1 MCGIIGYGTCS
12 ELNESDWLIS
22 ARDRM
27 SHRGPDHAGMYISKD
42 TKVVFGHRRLSIISL
57 NDDSNQ
63 PLKAVFGEN
72 EYVICYNGE
81 IYNYQELRD
90 SMLNFGYKFSTSSDT
105 EVILGLYDLYGE
117 ECVKML
123 EGMFSFVIHDIKNN
137 KLFFAR
143 DIVGE
148 KPFYY
153 FLNNKTFYFSS
164 EFLPLISHPELGS
177 EISQSRINQYLELGY
192 LQPDLTFSNKVS
204 KLPPGN
210 SGTFDLSNSNLS
222 FASYF
227 ELDSNKL
234 KFDNLEICISHLNNL
249 LNESVAKQ
257 LRSDVSIGVLLSGG
271 IDSSIISCKAN
282 EINDRIVNYTV
293 DFGDNIYELKNA
305 ELISNHYGV
314 KHEVFNIVDLTP
326 ELIDSIISRIDEPI
340 ADSSFIPTYL
350 ITEMIKSYGGTV
362 VLGGDGADELF
373 GGYSVY
379 NNWSNVNRFSGF
391 IPGCI
396 KELIQDQLDNPYR
409 FNTLKSKKW
418 LVSALSKVENSAPNV
433 RYVFSKNEMSELV
446 SGFLTTDY
454 SKYYNSQFIKGG
466 SLLQNLS
473 LYDLNNYLSSNI
485 LLKND
490 RASMLNSIELR
501 APFLSKKIIDF
512 AFSELPDEFK
522 IHNGESKFIL
532 RKLGGKV
539 FPKGYIF
546 HSKRGFNFNNWF
558 LNDDRFKRYF
568 HEVITQQSC
577 IFLNDFYVNYLLRSD
592 GKRSENSF
600 VKLYALLVLS
610 KWVSENKLKII
621 T

>member
-1 MCGIIGYGTCS
+1 MCGIIGYATCS

-90 SMLNFGYKFSTSSDT
+90 SMLNYGYKFSTSSDT

-123 EGMFSFVIHDIKNN
+123 EGMFSFVIHNVKNN

-164 EFLPLISHPELGS
+164 EFLPLISHPVLGS

-210 SGTFDLSNSNLS
+210 SGTFNLSNSNLS

-227 ELDSNKL
+227 ELDSKKL
-234 KFDNLEICISHLNNL
+234 KFDNLEFCIDHLDNL

-282 EINDRIVNYTV
+282 EFNDKIVNYTV

-305 ELISNHYGV
+305 ELISKHYGV

-379 NNWSNVNRFSGF
+379 NNWLKVNEYKSRMPGF
-391 IPGCI
+391 I
-396 KELIQDQLDNPYR
+396 KDLAQDQLDSPYR
-409 FNTLKSKKW
+409 FNSFKSKKW
-418 LVSALSKVENSAPNV
+418 LVSVLGMEENFVPNV
-433 RYVFSKNEMSELV
+433 RYVFSKNELAELIPEFD
-446 SGFLTTDY
+446 S
-454 SKYYNSQFIKGG
+454 SKYSAFYKTQFIE
-466 SLLQNLS
+466 SRSILHNLS

-501 APFLSKKIIDF
+501 APFLNKNIIDF
-512 AFSELPDEFK
+512 AFTELPNEFK
-522 IHNGESKFIL
+522 IHEGESKYIL
-532 RKLGGKV
+532 KKIGENI
-539 FPKGYIF
+539 FPNGYNF
-546 HSKRGFNFNNWF
+546 HSKRGFNFNNRF
-558 LNDDRFKRYF
+558 LNEDKFRDYF
-568 HEVITQQSC
+568 RDIIRQDVCVCFNQK
-577 IFLNDFYVNYLLRSD
+577 YVNYLLSVR
-592 GKRSENSF
+592 GKPSENSF
-600 VKLYALLVLS
+600 VKLYALLILC
-610 KWVSENKLKII
+610 KWVSKNDLKIAR
-621 T
+621 

>member
-1 MCGIIGYGTCS
+1 MCGIVGYGSCR
-12 ELNESDWLIS
+12 ELNEYDWLIS

-27 SHRGPDHAGMYISKD
+27 SYRGPDNAGLYISKN

-81 IYNYQELRD
+81 IYNYKELRD
-90 SMLNFGYKFSTSSDT
+90 SMLNYGYKFSTSSDT

-117 ECVKML
+117 ECVKFL

-153 FLNNKTFYFSS
+153 FVHNKTFYFSS
-164 EFLPLISHPELGS
+164 EFLPLISHPELDL

-192 LQPDLTFSNKVS
+192 LQPDFTFSNKIS

-210 SGTFDLSNSNLS
+210 SGTFDLSNSNLT

-227 ELDSNKL
+227 QLDSNNS
-234 KFDNLEICISHLNNL
+234 KFDNLDVCINHLDDL
-249 LNESVAKQ
+249 LNEAVAKQ

-293 DFGDNIYELKNA
+293 DFGDNIDELKNS

-350 ITEMIKSYGGTV
+350 ITEMIKSNGGTV

-379 NNWSNVNRFSGF
+379 NNWSNVNRFRGF

-396 KELIQDQLDNPYR
+396 KELIQDQLDSPYR
-409 FNTLKSKKW
+409 FNNLKSKKW
-418 LVSALSKVENSAPNV
+418 LVSALSKVEYSAPNV

-446 SGFLTTDY
+446 SGFPTTDY
-454 SKYYNSQFIKGG
+454 SKYYNSQFIKGC

-501 APFLSKKIIDF
+501 APFLNKKIIDF
-512 AFSELPDEFK
+512 AFSRIPDEFK
-522 IHNGESKFIL
+522 IHNGESKYIL
-532 RKLGGKV
+532 RKLGSNI
-539 FPKGYIF
+539 FPKDYIF
-546 HSKRGFNFNNWF
+546 HSKRGFNFNNRF
-558 LNDDRFKRYF
+558 LNDGRFKRYF
-568 HEVITQQSC
+568 HEVITHQSC
-577 IFLNDFYVNYLLRSD
+577 VFLNHYYINYLLKSD

-610 KWVSENKLKII
+610 KWVSENKLKIVS
-621 T
+621 